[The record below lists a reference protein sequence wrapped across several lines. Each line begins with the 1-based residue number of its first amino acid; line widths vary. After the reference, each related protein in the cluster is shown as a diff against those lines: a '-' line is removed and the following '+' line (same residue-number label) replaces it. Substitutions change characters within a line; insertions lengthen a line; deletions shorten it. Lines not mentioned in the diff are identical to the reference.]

1 MSEVLAC
8 QSDYLASD
16 DFKGRVVT
24 VEIAGVSIPP
34 DIPGGSKGRK
44 SKSIL
49 IRFAKG
55 SKEWIVNPTNQWSL
69 AVLLGTK
76 VAREW
81 IGKRVSLHADKDVD
95 IDARA
100 DCMTIRVHSSPDAT
114 PDRAEAYRRAWDAGP
129 RERGA
134 LCRRLKRIY
143 RLSVP
148 TTVEK
153 EEKTEASH
161 EEKAE

>member
-1 MSEVLAC
+1 MSEVSVC
-8 QSDYLASD
+8 ESDYLASD
-16 DFKGRVVT
+16 DLRGRVVT
-24 VEIAGVSIPP
+24 VEIASVSIPP
-34 DIPGGSKGRK
+34 EMPGGGKGKK
-44 SKSIL
+44 SKSKL

-55 SKEWIVNPTNQWSL
+55 SKAWIVNPTNQWSI

-76 VAREW
+76 TAKDWV
-81 IGKRVSLHADKDVD
+81 GKRICLHADKDVD

-100 DCMTIRVHSSPDAT
+100 DCMTVRVHSSPDAT
-114 PDRAEAYRRAWDAGP
+114 PERAESYRRAWEAGP

-148 TTVEK
+148 TERL
-153 EEKTEASH
+153 EPAAETEA
-161 EEKAE
+161 AE